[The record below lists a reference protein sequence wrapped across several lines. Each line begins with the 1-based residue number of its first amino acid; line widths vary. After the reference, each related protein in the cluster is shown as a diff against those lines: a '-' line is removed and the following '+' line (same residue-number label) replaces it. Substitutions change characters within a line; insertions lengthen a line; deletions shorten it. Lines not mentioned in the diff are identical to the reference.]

1 MTRERRRRADWLTA
15 AGLRETP
22 ARRAVASVL
31 EETRGRQVTAQEL
44 HTAARSID
52 PRIGL
57 ATVYRTLGA
66 LAADGVVEVVTH
78 EDGESAYRLC
88 SRGHHHHLVCS
99 RCDAVI
105 EIRECDLGAV
115 ERTLADRYRF
125 RIDEHDVSFRG
136 LCAACRSSR
145 RP

>member
-1 MTRERRRRADWLTA
+1 MTKRAPRGVDWLTES
-15 AGLRETP
+15 GLRETP

-31 EETRGRQVTAQEL
+31 EEARGRQVTAQEL
-44 HTAARSID
+44 HSAARSID

-105 EIRECDLGAV
+105 EIRDCDLGAV

-125 RIDEHDVSFRG
+125 RIDEHDVTFRG
-136 LCAACRSSR
+136 TCASCARSV
-145 RP
+145 